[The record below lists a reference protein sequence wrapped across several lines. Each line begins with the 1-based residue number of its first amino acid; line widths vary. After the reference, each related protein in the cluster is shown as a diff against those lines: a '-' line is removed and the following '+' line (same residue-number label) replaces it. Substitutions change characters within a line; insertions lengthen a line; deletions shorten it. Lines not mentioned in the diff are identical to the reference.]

1 MNLPESFIVVIQAGS
16 GQTRTD
22 IVSEPGKISLTYLEN
37 VALYDIANS
46 FLKEYDLEISKN
58 KYQRPF

>member
-1 MNLPESFIVVIQAGS
+1 VVIQAGS

-58 KYQRPF
+58 KYQRPFL